1 MNAPD
6 RIDSYVLADGEKKM
20 VYANDEKIPNAGT
33 FTIAKETHTVG
44 NLLQMQV
51 LRNNQVKYCG
61 YKMPHPLQNS
71 MLVKVQTTTSKAT
84 PVAVVGA
91 ALAEL
96 QSECDVLDRS
106 FRDAVSE
113 KKDALARE
121 ERERAAARRA
131 QGPAMY

>member
-51 LRNNQVKYCG
+51 LRNNQVRYCG
-61 YKMPHPLQNS
+61 YKMPHPLQNT

-91 ALAEL
+91 ARGAPERVRC
-96 QSECDVLDRS
+96 STGPSATPSPRS
-106 FRDAVSE
+106 
-113 KKDALARE
+113 DALARE

>member
-84 PVAVVGA
+84 PVAVVGPTPPSPPIV
-91 ALAEL
+91 E
-96 QSECDVLDRS
+96 SRTVESRENHEMPSCIFSVGRS
-106 FRDAVSE
+106 RP
-113 KKDALARE
+113 K
-121 ERERAAARRA
+121 
-131 QGPAMY
+131 P

>member
-44 NLLQMQV
+44 HLLQMQV
-51 LRNNQVKYCG
+51 LRNNQVRYCG

-91 ALAEL
+91 APEL
-96 QSECDVLDRS
+96 QSECGCS
-106 FRDAVSE
+106 TGPSATPPP
-113 KKDALARE
+113 KKRRAARE
-121 ERERAAARRA
+121 SASAPRRG
-131 QGPAMY
+131 GPRGRRY